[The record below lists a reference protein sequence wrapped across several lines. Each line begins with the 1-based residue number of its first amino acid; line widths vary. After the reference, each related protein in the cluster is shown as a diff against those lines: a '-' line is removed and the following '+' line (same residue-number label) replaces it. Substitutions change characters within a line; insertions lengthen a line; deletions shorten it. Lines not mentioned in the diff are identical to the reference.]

1 MVVQLARFHN
11 RIVRA
16 TLLLGSWGVSFVG
29 DARVAIEIERKFRVA
44 GEGWRTADGQ
54 RYCQGYL
61 SRERGRTVRVR
72 VVGEQAWLTIK
83 GETVGATRLEFE
95 YSIPRA
101 DADELLRLCAGPL
114 VEKVRHKIELG
125 GVTWEVDEFLGDN
138 AGLVVAEVELQ
149 REDQEFPRPEWLGE
163 EVTGDPR
170 YFNSNLAIRPYREW
184 GTG

>member
-1 MVVQLARFHN
+1 M
-11 RIVRA
+11 
-16 TLLLGSWGVSFVG
+16 
-29 DARVAIEIERKFRVA
+29 
-44 GEGWRTADGQ
+44 
-54 RYCQGYL
+54 
-61 SRERGRTVRVR
+61 RVR

-114 VEKVRHKIELG
+114 VEKVRHRIELG

-149 REDQEFPRPEWLGE
+149 REDQQFPRPEWLGE

-184 GTG
+184 GMG